1 MAKKAKED
9 DNFEKVKSFLL
20 DIFLKN
26 VVSTIKGQ
34 FDYFLGKIQ
43 DKLYQ
48 IEKGIIERLIAATFL
63 LAGFIFLFLSLTY
76 YLVEIQNLSKTLSF
90 LIVGVILVLISVIMK
105 FTLFRKNKKGG

>member
-9 DNFEKVKSFLL
+9 DNFEKVKSFFL

-43 DKLYQ
+43 GKLYQ
-48 IEKGIIERLIAATFL
+48 TEKGIIERLIAATIL
-63 LAGFIFLFLSLTY
+63 LIGFIFLFLSLAY
-76 YLVEIQNLSKTLSF
+76 YLIEVQNISKSLSF
-90 LIVGVILVLISVIMK
+90 LIVGIILIIISVIMK
-105 FTLFRKNKKGG
+105 FTLFRKK